1 LSTQIRGPFVH
12 SESPWYRVR
21 CRNIT
26 QCDEGLRCGW
36 SQEIALLCGGGH
48 INDILRG
55 SGLGLDLKLLDFEGG
70 SGRWR
75 RKLYR
80 SKEALVVEAQSRSHP
95 KTRDALLL
103 PGITAHGLPLEWLVI
118 DTTPRRESSDH
129 PLEELFQFSDYC
141 GPSKLCVLPLRKP
154 SQPPRMPIDTV
165 DAQPG
170 GTHKFHWNRHS
181 ALLKLYHIL
190 LGNWKY
196 CNSIGAVS
204 AKNRGEHP
212 NKPLTHHR
220 VSNQ

>member
-1 LSTQIRGPFVH
+1 MEAKAVQVQRGV
-12 SESPWYRVR
+12 
-21 CRNIT
+21 
-26 QCDEGLRCGW
+26 
-36 SQEIALLCGGGH
+36 GGGGAVPVSSQ
-48 INDILRG
+48 DTG
-55 SGLGLDLKLLDFEGG
+55 CPPS
-70 SGRWR
+70 S
-75 RKLYR
+75 
-80 SKEALVVEAQSRSHP
+80 
-95 KTRDALLL
+95 
-103 PGITAHGLPLEWLVI
+103 GITAHGLPLEWLVI
-118 DTTPRRESSDH
+118 DTTPRHESSDH

-141 GPSKLCVLPLRKP
+141 GPSKLGVLPLRKP